1 MKPGVFTQI
10 YIHLVFAVKY
20 RERVLK
26 ENHCS
31 QLFKYLSGIV
41 TNKEHKS
48 IIINGMQ
55 DHIHILIGLNP
66 KESISTLIGDLKR
79 SSSIFINENKW
90 FPGKFAWQAGYGA
103 FSYSRSQ
110 LNNLYQYILNQPIH
124 HKKQTFREEYISLLK
139 RFKIEYDE
147 KYIFEFFE

>member
-26 ENHCS
+26 ENHRP

-55 DHIHILIGLNP
+55 DHMHILIGLNP

-79 SSSIFINENKW
+79 SSSIFINENKL

-103 FSYSRSQ
+103 FSYSLSQ

-124 HKKQTFREEYISLLK
+124 HKRKTFREEYISLLK